1 VCVCVCV
8 QELYLSALTD
18 ESEKSRCQNIVEIIE
33 KLNISCLVIGPGLMA
48 MAASTSETA
57 AGTCTFT
64 SRNYA
69 VGDVWY
75 PRLGQ
80 REALHCVACI
90 CQEVNT
96 KMINSIFGSLLK
108 LLKLIFKFQFD
119 IWFII

>member
-1 VCVCVCV
+1 
-8 QELYLSALTD
+8 
-18 ESEKSRCQNIVEIIE
+18 
-33 KLNISCLVIGPGLMA
+33 MA

-64 SRNYA
+64 PRNYA

-90 CQEVNT
+90 CQEVWQKNY
-96 KMINSIFGSLLK
+96 
-108 LLKLIFKFQFD
+108 QYD
-119 IWFII
+119 IWLIIEIIKINF